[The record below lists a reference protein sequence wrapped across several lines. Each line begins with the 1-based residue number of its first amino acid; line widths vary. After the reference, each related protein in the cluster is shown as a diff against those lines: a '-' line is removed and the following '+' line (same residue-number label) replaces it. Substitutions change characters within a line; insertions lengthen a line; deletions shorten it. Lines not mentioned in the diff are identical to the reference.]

1 MSERQIETD
10 YDDEIT
16 YCEMHPDRETGLRC
30 NKCNRLMCVD
40 CVVQTSVGYRCK
52 ECTRQHDDKFFRG
65 SQNEDLLVVGIC
77 GGLAFIASAIIT
89 LLGSWLLLAIFL
101 GLPIGGGIAQVA
113 IKQIKGNRTRNT
125 VNFATVASV
134 IGGFL
139 GGVAYYAYK
148 YNDIRNEMREI
159 LESGGIRVDD
169 ALLDQ
174 YVEPMSDWVIN
185 NVTNDFGL
193 ILFVGIVAFAVY
205 SRFRM

>member
-16 YCEMHPDRETGLRC
+16 YCEVHPDRETGLRC

-40 CVVQTSVGYRCK
+40 CAVQTSVGYRCK

-139 GGVAYYAYK
+139 GGAAFYVYD
-148 YNDIRNEMREI
+148 YNNF
-159 LESGGIRVDD
+159 LNGIREEYESFGQRVTDEF
-169 ALLDQ
+169 LTQ
-174 YVEPMSDWVIN
+174 QFGSMSDWVIN
-185 NVTNDFGL
+185 SVTNDFGL